1 MTKKSNGEGSIYHS
15 MRNGKKYYTGQITV
29 GIKPDGT
36 PDRKSFSGFKKFEV
50 LRKMELAKAQV
61 GLIDYSKDKVRFG
74 EMFIYWLFKV
84 KAQTIKPRT
93 LEKYESLVRLKI
105 EPYRI
110 ARMPLLK
117 INALVLQQHF
127 NDLLKAKEI
136 SVAGAPDLLT
146 LVKSYMEY
154 LVLNDYIAKNYAY
167 NVVLPKEEIKD
178 EKPNVLDLD
187 EQNLLA
193 RSLDLEV
200 DIDLMIYVMLCTG
213 LRRAEAMALQWSDFK
228 NSTLDINKQLQ
239 EVAIFGKD
247 RKRITNREFT
257 SLKTK
262 NSYRVLPLPKKVIV
276 ALQNHK
282 LNQSR
287 KRLLLGQ
294 EYKNQDFI
302 FTDGFGNPVYKNG
315 AGKRLD
321 KLCKELGI
329 TRITPHGLRHTYC
342 TRLFEAGIDVK
353 TVQKLM
359 GQGDISTTLNIYTHV
374 MQHVQEEAVRKFESY
389 SM

>member
-1 MTKKSNGEGSIYHS
+1 
-15 MRNGKKYYTGQITV
+15 
-29 GIKPDGT
+29 
-36 PDRKSFSGFKKFEV
+36 
-50 LRKMELAKAQV
+50 MELAKAQV

-117 INALVLQQHF
+117 INAPVLQQHF
-127 NDLLKAKEI
+127 NDLLKVKEI

-178 EKPNVLDLD
+178 EKPNVLELE

-193 RSLDLEV
+193 GFLDLEV
-200 DIDLMIYVMLCTG
+200 DIDLMIYVMLFTG

-228 NSTLDINKQLQ
+228 
-239 EVAIFGKD
+239 
-247 RKRITNREFT
+247 
-257 SLKTK
+257 
-262 NSYRVLPLPKKVIV
+262 
-276 ALQNHK
+276 K
-282 LNQSR
+282 LHFR
-287 KRLLLGQ
+287 
-294 EYKNQDFI
+294 Y
-302 FTDGFGNPVYKNG
+302 
-315 AGKRLD
+315 
-321 KLCKELGI
+321 
-329 TRITPHGLRHTYC
+329 
-342 TRLFEAGIDVK
+342 
-353 TVQKLM
+353 
-359 GQGDISTTLNIYTHV
+359 
-374 MQHVQEEAVRKFESY
+374 
-389 SM
+389 